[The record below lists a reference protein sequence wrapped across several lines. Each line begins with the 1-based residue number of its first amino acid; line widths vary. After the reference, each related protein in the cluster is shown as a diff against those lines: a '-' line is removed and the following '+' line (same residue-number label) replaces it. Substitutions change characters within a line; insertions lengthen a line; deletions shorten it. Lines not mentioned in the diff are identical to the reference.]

1 MKTLATFLGL
11 AMIASVTAFGQNKV
25 DNDPSYS
32 AYNYKHPNKAAYAKE
47 HNLENPVTVGTIEV
61 TENENYKQSNSLVTT
76 NKLGVVSVGD
86 KDKVYPNYK
95 RQNINLDNRITRTS
109 TGNLRSPIRRK
120 ARNKKEPIQTTNI
133 RDEIRSRG

>member
-1 MKTLATFLGL
+1 MKILATFLGL
-11 AMIASVTAFGQNKV
+11 AMITSVTAFGQSKV

-47 HNLENPVTVGTIEV
+47 HNLDNPATVGTIEV
-61 TENENYKQSNSLVTT
+61 TENENYKQGNSLVTT

-95 RQNINLDNRITRTS
+95 RQQINLDNPNNQNFNGEPQIADKKKGDKQKNANS
-109 TGNLRSPIRRK
+109 NYKHQG
-120 ARNKKEPIQTTNI
+120 RN
-133 RDEIRSRG
+133 

>member
-11 AMIASVTAFGQNKV
+11 AMITSVTAFGQNKV

-47 HNLENPVTVGTIEV
+47 HNLDNPVTVGTIEV
-61 TENENYKQSNSLVTT
+61 TENENYKQSNSMVTS
-76 NKLGVVSVGD
+76 NRLGVVSVGD

-95 RQNINLDNRITRTS
+95 RQHINLDNQNNQNITGEPQIADKKKS
-109 TGNLRSPIRRK
+109 DKQKDANSNYKHQG
-120 ARNKKEPIQTTNI
+120 RN
-133 RDEIRSRG
+133 

>member
-11 AMIASVTAFGQNKV
+11 AMITSVTAFGQNKV

-47 HNLENPVTVGTIEV
+47 HNLDNPVTVGTIEV

-95 RQNINLDNRITRTS
+95 RQNINLDNQDNQNFNGEPQIADKKKS
-109 TGNLRSPIRRK
+109 DKQKNANSNYKHQG
-120 ARNKKEPIQTTNI
+120 RN
-133 RDEIRSRG
+133 